1 MRLMRWQR
9 PEVNTWSGP
18 FEQLTNLRE
27 EINRLF
33 DLPFGDGGRESE
45 FFGWAP
51 AVDLYEDK
59 DHLVVKAELPGLKK
73 EEIEIS
79 LHEGSLI
86 ISGERKLESQD
97 GEGESSRSERF
108 FGRFQRALELPK
120 PVNANAV
127 KATYRDGILTVTLP
141 KTEESKPKQISV
153 NAE

>member
-9 PEVNTWSGP
+9 PELSNWSS
-18 FEQLTNLRE
+18 FDQWTNLRD

-33 DLPFGDGGRESE
+33 DLPFGETRESE

-59 DHLVVKAELPGLKK
+59 DSIVVKAELPGMNKD
-73 EEIEIS
+73 EINLS
-79 LHEGSLI
+79 LHQGTLV
-86 ISGERKLESQD
+86 ISGERKTESHD

-108 FGRFQRALELPK
+108 FGRFQRALELPR
-120 PVNANAV
+120 PVDANKVTASY
-127 KATYRDGILTVTLP
+127 KDGILTVKLP

-153 NAE
+153 KAA